1 MIHSMA
7 GGNLGRFDVCDFA
20 KVKFLTGND
29 VNKESWFKCQI
40 VSAKVGDICFVYDN
54 SNQLVEGE
62 IVRIDK
68 QVSSFS
74 SPVPYKR
81 AKSIIK
87 MKT

>member
-7 GGNLGRFDVCDFA
+7 GGELGSFDVCDFA
-20 KVKFLTGND
+20 KVKILSGN
-29 VNKESWFKCQI
+29 NANNEIWFKCQI
-40 VSAKVGDICFVYDN
+40 ASAKVGDKCFVYDN
-54 SNQLVEGE
+54 ENQLVEGE
-62 IVRIDK
+62 ILRIDK

-74 SPVPYKR
+74 SPVPFKR